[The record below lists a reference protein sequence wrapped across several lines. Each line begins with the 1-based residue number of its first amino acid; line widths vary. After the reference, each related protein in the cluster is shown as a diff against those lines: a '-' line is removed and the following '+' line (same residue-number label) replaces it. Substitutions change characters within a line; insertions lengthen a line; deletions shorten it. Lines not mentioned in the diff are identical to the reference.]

1 MILCFLL
8 DLQKLTLLS
17 CPSPRQVNRR
27 YTTHSHCVDSRV
39 EREPYCF
46 YTCLICVRMIK
57 ATLSGI
63 SKNQE
68 FLRLCTRRPSIYDYC
83 RVFTEPRKGTHA
95 PYSLGKF
102 WRMESALVY
111 PKLAQFLYLIL
122 LSVRLAHR
130 CHTSRPL
137 TLVIAQISWVKGP
150 HSWIVH
156 FVMPRKRLSLRGA
169 ELTRANIYSY

>member
-1 MILCFLL
+1 MILYYQLN
-8 DLQKLTLLS
+8 LQKLILLS

-39 EREPYCF
+39 AREPYCF
-46 YTCLICVRMIK
+46 YICSICVRMIVV
-57 ATLSGI
+57 TLSVT

-68 FLRLCTRRPSIYDYC
+68 FPHLCTRRPSICDYC

-102 WRMESALVY
+102 WRMESALIY

-122 LSVRLAHR
+122 LSVRWAHR

-137 TLVIAQISWVKGP
+137 TLVTAQINWVWGP
-150 HSWIVH
+150 HTQIAH
-156 FVMPRKRLSLRGA
+156 FVMPRKRLMLRGA